1 MSKLYSTLTAAVII
15 IVAAV
20 SSYPA
25 IIALAGGEQH
35 FVLNAGF
42 VFGPLPFMI
51 DALSG
56 FMILIIN
63 FTVITCILYGRKY
76 LEHYHD
82 MVSNINLHLFL
93 IIVCHIAMLLV
104 CTVQS
109 LPGFLVAWEIMAIS
123 SFLLVIFEYWKKDNL
138 KAGLNYLI
146 QSHIGVLFLTVA
158 FIWVIVITGS
168 SDFTAIKLF
177 SQKVPVPVS
186 ITLFI
191 LLFIGFGFK
200 AGFVPFH
207 TWLPYAHPAAPAHIS
222 GMMSGVIIK
231 LGIFGILRVLLL
243 IKSDFVIMGSII
255 LIVSMISGLYGVM
268 LAIIQHNL
276 KKLLAYHSIEN
287 IGIIGIGIGMGT
299 LGIGLHNNYLAV
311 LGFAGGILHILNHSL
326 FKSLLFYGA
335 GSVYLKTHTLNIE
348 KLGGL
353 VKSMPKTSAFFLI
366 PALAIC
372 GLPPFNGFVSEFLI
386 YSGLFTGLKSL
397 NFSFSIFVLLA
408 ICSLVIIGG
417 LAILCFTKAFGIV
430 FLGSPREKYPEEL
443 SEVPNSM
450 LFPKFLITFFLIGI
464 GLYPKVFLL
473 SIQNVIGLFVPDMF
487 SGGNNIFA
495 SQIDILSKVG
505 LVGGLFLLI
514 ILIVYSVKKIV
525 EKRKS
530 VYESQ
535 TWGCGYVAPTG
546 KLQYTAS
553 SFVKSYVNLI
563 EPVLSIKK
571 NDIVINE
578 VFPKELKY
586 ESSPYDKIEYY
597 LIDKNIKLIKK
608 LLFKL
613 YFLQNGKIQFYILY
627 GLFFILFII
636 LYLNIEFIISQLS
649 SFLRMF

>member
-1 MSKLYSTLTAAVII
+1 MSKFYSNFTAGII
-15 IVAAV
+15 ILIAAV

-25 IIALAGGEQH
+25 VQALMGMEQH
-35 FVLNAGF
+35 FLFNAGF
-42 VFGPLPFMI
+42 VFGPLLFTVDP
-51 DALSG
+51 LSG

-63 FTVITCILYGRKY
+63 FTVVTCILYGRKY
-76 LEHYHD
+76 LEHYTGID
-82 MVSNINLHLFL
+82 SNIRLHLFL
-93 IIVCHIAMLLV
+93 IAACHISMLLV

-109 LPGFLVAWEIMAIS
+109 LPGFLVAWEFMAIT
-123 SFLLVIFEYWKKDNL
+123 SFLLVIFEYWKKDNI
-138 KAGLNYLI
+138 KAGINYLI
-146 QSHIGVLFLTVA
+146 QSHIGVLFLTIG

-168 SDFTAIKLF
+168 MDFSAIKLF
-177 SQKVPVPVS
+177 SQKVQPPVS

-231 LGIFGILRVLLL
+231 LGIFGILKVLLL
-243 IKSDFVIMGSII
+243 LKSDFVVIGSII

-287 IGIIGIGIGMGT
+287 IGIIGIGIGLGT
-299 LGIGLHNNYLAV
+299 LGLGLHNDYMAV
-311 LGFAGGILHILNHSL
+311 LGFAGGLLHILNHSL

-348 KLGGL
+348 KMGGL
-353 VKSMPKTSAFFLI
+353 VKSMPKTAVFFLI

-372 GLPPFNGFVSEFLI
+372 GLPPFNGFISEFLI
-386 YSGLFTGLKSL
+386 YSGLFNGLKNL
-397 NFSFSIFVLLA
+397 NFSFSILILLA
-408 ICSLVIIGG
+408 VCSLVIIGG

-430 FLGSPREKYPEEL
+430 FLGSPRTKYKEEI
-443 SEVPNSM
+443 SEIPGSM
-450 LFPKFLITFFLIGI
+450 LLPKFLITF
-464 GLYPKVFLL
+464 LL
-473 SIQNVIGLFVPDMF
+473 LAIGLFPKLFLTSFQGVVGIFVPGIY
-487 SGGNNIFA
+487 STANTIFTT
-495 SQIDILSKVG
+495 QMDILSKAG
-505 LVGGLFLLI
+505 LAGGIFLLI
-514 ILIVYSVKKIV
+514 GIINYSIKKLF
-525 EKRKS
+525 EKKRKVEVS
-530 VYESQ
+530 S
-535 TWGCGYVAPTG
+535 TWGCGYVAPNE

-553 SFVKSYVNLI
+553 SYVKSYVNLI
-563 EPVLSIKK
+563 EPLLMIKK
-571 NDIVINE
+571 NDVDIKEI
-578 VFPKELKY
+578 FPGKRKY

-613 YFLQNGKIQFYILY
+613 HFLQNGKIQFYILY

-636 LYLNIEFIISQLS
+636 IYLNLEFIINQLNT
-649 SFLRMF
+649 FIRMF